1 VLLPATVTV
10 VHSLAGCQRR
20 STVLPVG
27 HPGRDSDWQPEWQAH
42 AAAAG
47 VDSGSAWAIRGRQ

>member
-27 HPGRDSDWQPEWQAH
+27 HRDSDWQPEWEAH

-47 VDSGSAWAIRGRQ
+47 VDSGSAWAIQ